1 MGLFRRKSHR
11 RYSTVLPSY
20 NPVWPR
26 AAAASTSGP
35 EIEEKDLKRLHHAAA
50 HGHLSWLRFWH
61 SWIKIWGI
69 DCRDRE
75 NRTPLH
81 LACANGHTE
90 VARFLVEHG
99 SQLDAVDNFGR
110 TPLMKAV
117 QLREQD
123 CVTFLLEQGADTNL
137 ADIDGNTALQLAIL
151 AHHKNLVRQLIKHGA
166 KLDAKNKKGC
176 TPLTLAIT
184 EKHEAI
190 LEDLLKA
197 GADVH
202 ARDEHERTPL
212 MIAASVGE
220 MYLVKVLLSHGA
232 NISHE
237 DKDGR
242 IAVDYADLHGHLR
255 VSQYLAKLEDTAEAP
270 AGDALGSPEQ
280 AGAAGGIKEKPD
292 QENRGEAPACD
303 TEDPSIVI
311 TPEQAGAAPV
321 FWGAPAVDRGATENL
336 CEGGSIRS
344 SETEMNDITWKDSED
359 SLLFTPK
366 HLLQGDSAVMGN
378 LSVAAQPTH

>member
-1 MGLFRRKSHR
+1 MGLFSRKRHR
-11 RYSTVLPSY
+11 RYRAVPRY

-26 AAAASTSGP
+26 GDAASTSGP
-35 EIEEKDLKRLHHAAA
+35 EFEVKDLNRLPHAAT

-61 SWIKIWGI
+61 SWVKIWGI

-90 VARFLVEHG
+90 VVTFLVRHRC
-99 SQLDAVDNFGR
+99 QLDAGDSLRR
-110 TPLMKAV
+110 TPLMTAV

-123 CVTFLLEQGADTNL
+123 CVTFLLEQGADPNL

-151 AHHKNLVRQLIKHGA
+151 ARSKKLVGLLLRHGA
-166 KLDAKNKKGC
+166 KVDAKNKKGS

-184 EKHEAI
+184 EEHEEI

-212 MIAASVGE
+212 MIGASVGE

-232 NISHE
+232 NFSHE

-280 AGAAGGIKEKPD
+280 AGAAGGIKEKPE
-292 QENRGEAPACD
+292 QENTGEAPVCD
-303 TEDPSIVI
+303 AEDTSIVI
-311 TPEQAGAAPV
+311 TPDQAV
-321 FWGAPAVDRGATENL
+321 VICVL
-336 CEGGSIRS
+336 
-344 SETEMNDITWKDSED
+344 
-359 SLLFTPK
+359 
-366 HLLQGDSAVMGN
+366 HVY
-378 LSVAAQPTH
+378 

>member
-75 NRTPLH
+75 N
-81 LACANGHTE
+81 
-90 VARFLVEHG
+90 RFLVEHG

-184 EKHEAI
+184 EKHEVI

-366 HLLQGDSAVMGN
+366 VWCIYRR
-378 LSVAAQPTH
+378 SVLEK